1 MSILEKTR
9 NLSPK
14 FPTPNGERTVYH
26 ISPLR
31 RFGLWIAF
39 SPIMLACLAPL
50 LFVRSRGDLGDAE
63 LKGLLMCAFLGTLG
77 LIMQLLFMDRA
88 KLTLSPAGVKLKQT
102 GYKLETSWENIVGLR
117 LERGSEAFITGAP
130 LTGKGASL
138 LAWTSNVGVAGA
150 AFYDQRQREL
160 LQAGQLIP
168 IEAFGWHF
176 KHGNLS
182 ADIARYAPHLR
193 GVLEGVAAQTK

>member
-1 MSILEKTR
+1 MNVLEKPR

-14 FPTPNGERTVYH
+14 FPTANGKRTVYH

-39 SPIMLACLAPL
+39 SPIMLACLTPL
-50 LFVRSRGDLGDAE
+50 LFVRSRGDIDDAV
-63 LKGLLMCAFLGTLG
+63 LKGLFLCAFLGTLA
-77 LIMQLLFMDRA
+77 LIMQMLFMERA
-88 KLTLSPAGVKLKQT
+88 KLTLSPAGVKLKQA
-102 GYKLETSWENIVGLR
+102 GYKLETDWENIVGLR
-117 LERGSEAFITGAP
+117 LARGSEAFITGAP
-130 LTGKGASL
+130 MTGKGASL

-150 AFYDQRQREL
+150 AFYDEGQRDL
-160 LQAGQLIP
+160 LQSGQLIP

-176 KHGNLS
+176 KHGNLA

-193 GVLEGVAAQTK
+193 GVLEGIAAQTK

>member
-1 MSILEKTR
+1 MNVLEKTR

-39 SPIMLACLAPL
+39 SPFLLIFAPL
-50 LFVRSRGDLGDAE
+50 LFIASRAE
-63 LKGLLMCAFLGTLG
+63 LEFGLLMFAFLGTLG
-77 LIMQLLFMDRA
+77 LIMQLLFIERA
-88 KLTLSPAGVKLKQT
+88 KLTLSPAGVKLKQA
-102 GYKLETSWENIVGLR
+102 GYKLETSWENIVGLL
-117 LERGSEAFITGAP
+117 LERGGEAFITGAP

-150 AFYDQRQREL
+150 AFYDQQQREL

-176 KHGNLS
+176 KHGNLA

-193 GVLEGVAAQTK
+193 GVLEGVATQTK